1 MENALALLSWLAPYT
16 GSCLV
21 LLRKASWRA
30 KSLVAILS
38 ILVSALVSTQAALH
52 VASTGHEL
60 HVSTTWVGALSAN
73 VSVLFDGLSSLMAL
87 VVSWLSFL
95 IAVYSYEYMHG
106 EVGETRYWFF
116 FTFFV
121 GSMMLLVLSDNLVT
135 MLIGWEGT
143 GLASYALIG
152 HWFSDEEERWVG
164 DPGRRALGVPMWFEP
179 SHSGLRALVFTRLGD
194 VGMIVGIATL
204 HTVVGTTLLSDI
216 ASGSWAGRLLAA
228 GVLPA
233 FLWLLFLGAM
243 AKSAQ
248 VPFHEWLVT
257 AMTGPTSV
265 SALIHAA
272 TMVKAGVYFLL
283 RHAPILVAAAT
294 AAAGAAG
301 VISEF
306 LGSLALIGALTAF
319 MMATMA
325 LASRE
330 LKLIL
335 AFSTASQL
343 GYMFLGVTAGTLAGG
358 ALAGLAAG
366 FSHLLSHAIFKAALF
381 LAAGAVIH
389 AVHSRFVDD
398 MGGLARDMRLT
409 AAAFLL
415 AGLSLAGIP
424 PFTGYWTK
432 DEVIHMA
439 AEAGLLLPTLLAV
452 VTAGLTACYTARA
465 FSRVFLGKEHKHAHE
480 PGPAMLLPYFALGLA
495 SAALGAAWP
504 LLSKELEGL
513 LHHTLGVAAE
523 EGALAHAA
531 HHIPGA
537 VEAALLLAVTLFL
550 TTLYAYGWAGVRPYT
565 AVSRSPVLSR
575 LHSFLYDRWL
585 LNSVYYRVIVGG
597 FRRVSSTL
605 FHYFDTGV
613 VDRMYHRVIPLAFQ
627 GAVRVALR
635 HVETPWD
642 KLYHIAIPFVFQG
655 AVRVTSRCLEA
666 SWDRLL
672 HVRLV
677 SAFAGLWRAFRSI
690 QTGKAPHYIALLWA
704 GAAVLLLALLLGWL
718 PW

>member
-1 MENALALLSWLAPYT
+1 MENMLALLSWLAPYI

-21 LLRKASWRA
+21 LLLHKASWRA
-30 KSLVAILS
+30 KSLVSILS
-38 ILVSALVSTQAALH
+38 ILVSALVSTQAVLY
-52 VASTGHEL
+52 VTSTGHEL

-95 IAVYSYEYMHG
+95 IAVYSYEYMRG
-106 EVGETRYWFF
+106 EAGETRYWFF

-135 MLIGWEGT
+135 MLVGWEGT

-194 VGMIVGIATL
+194 VGMLVGIATL
-204 HTVVGTTLLSDI
+204 HTIVGTTLLSDI
-216 ASGSWAGRLLAA
+216 ASGSWAGRLLAT
-228 GVLPA
+228 GVLPT

-248 VPFHEWLVT
+248 APFHEWLVT

-283 RHAPILVAAAT
+283 RFAPILVAAA
-294 AAAGAAG
+294 AAGAAS
-301 VISEF
+301 VIADF

-325 LASRE
+325 LVSRE

-343 GYMFLGVTAGTLAGG
+343 GYMFLGIAAGTLAGG
-358 ALAGLAAG
+358 AVAGLTAG

-398 MGGLARDMRLT
+398 MGGLARGMRLT

-439 AEAGLLLPTLLAV
+439 AEAGLLVPTLLAV
-452 VTAGLTACYTARA
+452 ITAGLTACYTARV
-465 FSRVFLGKEHKHAHE
+465 FSRVFLGKEHGHAHE

-504 LLSKELEGL
+504 LLSERLEGL
-513 LHHTLGVAAE
+513 LHHTLGAAAV
-523 EGALAHAA
+523 EGTLTHAA

-537 VEAALLLAVTLFL
+537 VEATLLLAVMLFSA
-550 TTLYAYGWAGVRPYT
+550 TLYAYGWAGARPYS

-585 LNSVYYRVIVGG
+585 LNSLYYRVIVRG
-597 FRRVSSTL
+597 FRGLSYALSR
-605 FHYFDTGV
+605 YIDAGV
-613 VDRMYHRVIPLAFQ
+613 VDRLYHRAIPLAFQ
-627 GAVRVALR
+627 EAAKKVSSFLEA
-635 HVETPWD
+635 PWD
-642 KLYHIAIPFVFQG
+642 K
-655 AVRVTSRCLEA
+655 
-666 SWDRLL
+666 LL

-677 SAFAGLWRAFRSI
+677 NAFASLWRAFRSL

-704 GAAVLLLALLLGWL
+704 GAALLLLLLLLGWL

>member
-1 MENALALLSWLAPYT
+1 VVELEKALALLSWLAPYA

-21 LLRKASWRA
+21 LLLHRAGWKA
-30 KSLVAILS
+30 KSAAAILS
-38 ILVSALVSTQAALH
+38 ILVSALASTQAALY
-52 VASTGHEL
+52 VASTGREL
-60 HVSTTWVGALSAN
+60 HISTTWVGALSAN

-95 IAVYSYEYMHG
+95 IAVYSYEYMRG

-135 MLIGWEGT
+135 MLVGWEGT

-152 HWFSDEEERWVG
+152 HWFTDEEERWVG

-194 VGMIVGIATL
+194 VGMVVGIATL
-204 HTVVGTTLLSDI
+204 HTVVGTTLLSEI
-216 ASGSWAGRLLAA
+216 SSGAWAGRLLAA

-283 RHAPILVAAAT
+283 RFAPILVAAAA

-301 VISEF
+301 VISDF
-306 LGSLALIGALTAF
+306 LSSLALIGALTAF

-325 LASRE
+325 LVSRE

-343 GYMFLGVTAGTLAGG
+343 GYMFLGVAAGTLAGG
-358 ALAGLAAG
+358 AVAGLAAG
-366 FSHLLSHAIFKAALF
+366 FSHLLSHAVFKAALF

-409 AAAFLL
+409 ALAFLL

-424 PFTGYWTK
+424 PFAGYWTK
-432 DEVIHMA
+432 DEIVHVA

-452 VTAGLTACYTARA
+452 VTAGLTACYTARV
-465 FSRVFLGKEHKHAHE
+465 FSRVFLGEGHGHAHE
-480 PGPAMLLPYFALGLA
+480 PGPAMLLPYLALGLA

-504 LLSKELEGL
+504 LLSQGLEGV
-513 LHHTLGVAAE
+513 LHHTLGAE
-523 EGALAHAA
+523 EGGAALAHAA
-531 HHIPGA
+531 HHVPGA
-537 VEAALLLAVTLFL
+537 VEATLLLAVTLFL
-550 TTLYAYGWAGVRPYT
+550 ATLYAYGLAGVRPYA
-565 AVSRSPVLSR
+565 AVSRSPLLSR

-585 LNSVYYRVIVGG
+585 LNSVYYRVVVGG
-597 FRRVSSTL
+597 FRGLSSAL
-605 FHYFDTGV
+605 SRYVDTGL
-613 VDRMYHRVIPLAFQ
+613 VDRLYHRAIPLAFQ
-627 GAVRVALR
+627 GAVR
-635 HVETPWD
+635 
-642 KLYHIAIPFVFQG
+642 
-655 AVRVTSRCLEA
+655 AVSRYLEA
-666 SWDRLL
+666 TWDRLL
-672 HVRLV
+672 HVNLV
-677 SAFAGLWRAFRSI
+677 SAFASLWRAFRGL

-704 GAAVLLLALLLGWL
+704 GAALLLLIVLLGWL

>member
-1 MENALALLSWLAPYT
+1 MENMLALLPWLAPYT

-21 LLRKASWRA
+21 LLLHKASWRA
-30 KSLVAILS
+30 KSLVSILS
-38 ILVSALVSTQAALH
+38 ILVSALVSTQAALY

-60 HVSTTWVGALSAN
+60 RISTTWVGALSAN
-73 VSVLFDGLSSLMAL
+73 VGVLFDGLSSLMAL

-95 IAVYSYEYMHG
+95 IAVYSYEYMCG
-106 EVGETRYWFF
+106 EAGETRYWFF

-121 GSMMLLVLSDNLVT
+121 GSMMLLVLSDNLLT

-152 HWFSDEEERWVG
+152 HWFTDEEERWVG
-164 DPGRRALGVPMWFEP
+164 DPGRKALGVPMWFEP

-194 VGMIVGIATL
+194 VGMLVGIATL
-204 HTVVGTTLLSDI
+204 HTIVGTTLLSDI
-216 ASGSWAGRLLAA
+216 SSGSWAGRLLAA

-233 FLWLLFLGAM
+233 FLWLLFMGAM

-283 RHAPILVAAAT
+283 RFTPILVAAA
-294 AAAGAAG
+294 AAGAAS
-301 VISEF
+301 VITDF

-325 LASRE
+325 LVSRE
-330 LKLIL
+330 LKLVL

-343 GYMFLGVTAGTLAGG
+343 GYMFLGVAAGTLAGG
-358 ALAGLAAG
+358 AVAGLTAG
-366 FSHLLSHAIFKAALF
+366 FSHLLSHAVFKAALF

-398 MGGLARDMRLT
+398 MGGLARGMKLT
-409 AAAFLL
+409 ALAFLL
-415 AGLSLAGIP
+415 ACLSLAGVP
-424 PFTGYWTK
+424 PFAGYWTK
-432 DEVIHMA
+432 DEIVHVA

-452 VTAGLTACYTARA
+452 ITAGFTACYTARV
-465 FSRVFLGKEHKHAHE
+465 FSRVFLGEEHRHAHE

-504 LLSKELEGL
+504 LLSEKLEGL
-513 LHHTLGVAAE
+513 LHHTLGVTAE
-523 EGALAHAA
+523 ENALAHAA

-537 VEAALLLAVTLFL
+537 VEATLLLALTLFSA
-550 TTLYAYGWAGVRPYT
+550 TLYAYGWARAQPYT
-565 AVSRSPVLSR
+565 AISRSPLLSR

-585 LNSVYYRVIVGG
+585 LNSVYYRVILGG
-597 FRRVSSTL
+597 FRGLSYAISRYV
-605 FHYFDTGV
+605 DAGV
-613 VDRMYHRVIPLAFQ
+613 VDRLYHRAIPLVLQEVAGAVSRHLETLWDGLYHRAIPLALQ
-627 GAVRVALR
+627 GAVRAASS
-635 HVETPWD
+635 
-642 KLYHIAIPFVFQG
+642 Y
-655 AVRVTSRCLEA
+655 LEA
-666 SWDRLL
+666 PWDRLL

-677 SAFAGLWRAFRSI
+677 GAFAGLWRAFRSL
-690 QTGKAPHYIALLWA
+690 QTGKVPHYIAMLWA
-704 GAAVLLLALLLGWL
+704 GAALLLLVLLLGWL